1 MLYYLI
7 SIAIKNIYVHF
18 FYANK
23 RKRNVVNWLD
33 RIHLLCFSLKQSA
46 SRKTSFW
53 PSLRSSF
60 FRATKRKC
68 CILPPVSSKQHV
80 QFLSIFSQ
88 RLFNHHLRKDVFG
101 RWATVYS
108 APVVMQPLGTARQEI
123 LDVLEKSH
131 PKALSVK
138 TLAEEMPEIGN
149 VKLRKTVKR
158 MAADGQI
165 QQSARGE
172 YCAFSASPPS
182 LEHQELS
189 HLEHSSQVSQQSQC
203 IRAEEELSHL
213 EHSSQVSQQSQ
224 CIRDEKARNMKSLWE
239 IATEPAMLVILATFV
254 HWELLSES
262 EVSMV
267 VASQRNASLV

>member
-53 PSLRSSF
+53 PSLRFSF

-203 IRAEEELSHL
+203 IR
-213 EHSSQVSQQSQ
+213 
-224 CIRDEKARNMKSLWE
+224 DEKARNMKSLWE